1 MCKSATLKTYLSER
15 RETTV
20 NEFVEKAMRRLLPD
34 EFADRKKLHEKELQQ
49 LAGQIGEASSSQV
62 PIFVCTIS
70 FPNVPC
76 PLHVFEPRYR
86 LMIRR
91 CMEVGT
97 REFGMCCAV
106 THDQPYADFGTMLE
120 IRDIQFFPDG
130 RSIVDT
136 MGGRRFKV
144 VERTIMD
151 GYNTAKVEF
160 LEDDPIESKEEIEEL
175 KKLHDDTLEHTKAW
189 MEGMSAGQRRSI
201 VDHYGVL
208 PETEQDYWNL
218 NDGPTWVWWVINI
231 LPIDLKIKALL
242 LSMTSLRKRLENMRR
257 ILKFLAAKKKQRN

>member
-1 MCKSATLKTYLSER
+1 M
-15 RETTV
+15 
-20 NEFVEKAMRRLLPD
+20 
-34 EFADRKKLHEKELQQ
+34 
-49 LAGQIGEASSSQV
+49 
-62 PIFVCTIS
+62 S
-70 FPNVPC
+70 F
-76 PLHVFEPRYR
+76 FR
-86 LMIRR
+86 
-91 CMEVGT
+91 
-97 REFGMCCAV
+97 
-106 THDQPYADFGTMLE
+106 YADFGTMLE

-144 VERTIMD
+144 VERNIMD

-175 KKLHDDTLEHTKAW
+175 KKLHDETLEHTKAW

-231 LPIDLKIKALL
+231 LPIDLKIKVIFVFVFDRE
-242 LSMTSLRKRLENMRR
+242 SR
-257 ILKFLAAKKKQRN
+257 